1 MKLYPLI
8 IHFRLTM
15 RKTVIVLTTCLSLLY
30 PYNSRAQGIT
40 SLRTD
45 TVVMRLDSAENIFVR
60 KNFTLLAQCYNID
73 IQKALVLQAK
83 LFPNPTFSF
92 STPLY
97 QTATHK
103 YFPMGKEGEISM
115 ELSQVIMLA
124 HKHNKQLKIA
134 QSNAEL
140 SEYQFYDLLRTL
152 KHTLRS
158 DFFNIHYLMQSAKVY
173 QTEID
178 GLQRMSDAFDQQKG
192 KGYVSEK
199 EVVRIKALLYSLQS
213 EYNDLRQQ
221 IEGLESEMRLL
232 LQTPSIVVVPEVNE
246 QSINNLNAQQYP
258 IAKLIDTA
266 HTERPDLKIAGLNTK
281 ISSLN
286 LQLQKAMAV
295 PDVTLQMNYDQQGSY
310 INNLASVGFSIDL
323 PFLNRNQGNIK
334 SARAAVKQNEAGYLA
349 AKAGVDEQIFNALQR
364 AMENSELLQKRDPS
378 FDRDFDRL
386 SDEVLKNYR
395 SRNMSMLD
403 FLDFYDSYKENK
415 VQTETLKL
423 NRLSAFEDLNFYT
436 GADLFPLK

>member
-15 RKTVIVLTTCLSLLY
+15 RKIVIVLTTCLSLLY
-30 PYNSRAQGIT
+30 SYNSRAQDIT
-40 SLRTD
+40 GLRTD
-45 TVVMRLDSAENIFVR
+45 TIKMRLDSAENIFVR
-60 KNFTLLAQCYNID
+60 KNFTLLAQRYNID
-73 IQKALVLQAK
+73 AQKALVLQAK

-92 STPLY
+92 GTPLY

-115 ELSQVIMLA
+115 GLSQVIMLA
-124 HKHNKQLKIA
+124 NKHNKQLKIA

-199 EVVRIKALLYSLQS
+199 EVVRIKAQLYSLQS
-213 EYNDLRQQ
+213 EFNDLQQQ

-246 QSINNLNAQQYP
+246 QNIDVLNAQQYP

-266 HTERPDLKIAGLNTK
+266 YTERPDLKIAGLNTK
-281 ISSLN
+281 ISTLN

-310 INNLASVGFSIDL
+310 IHNLATVGFSIDL

-334 SARAAVKQNEAGYLA
+334 SARATVKQNEAGYLA

-415 VQTETLKL
+415 VQTETLKY

-436 GADLFPLK
+436 GTDLFPLK

>member
-1 MKLYPLI
+1 
-8 IHFRLTM
+8 M
-15 RKTVIVLTTCLSLLY
+15 RKIIIVLTTCLGLLY
-30 PYNSRAQGIT
+30 PYNSRAQGIAN
-40 SLRTD
+40 LQTD
-45 TVVMRLDSAENIFVR
+45 TVTMRLDSAENSFVR
-60 KNFTLLAQCYNID
+60 KNFTLLAQRYNID
-73 IQKALVLQAK
+73 AQKALVLQAK
-83 LFPNPTFSF
+83 LFPNPTLSF
-92 STPLY
+92 GTPLY
-97 QTATHK
+97 QTVTHH
-103 YFPMGKEGEISM
+103 YFPMGKEGEIAM
-115 ELSQVIMLA
+115 GLSQVILLA
-124 HKHNKQLKIA
+124 NKHNKQLKIA

-158 DFFNIHYLMQSAKVY
+158 DFFNIHYLMQSSKVY

-199 EVVRIKALLYSLQS
+199 EVVRIKAQLYSLQS
-213 EYNDLRQQ
+213 EYNDLQQQ

-232 LQTPSIVVVPEVNE
+232 LQTPSIVVVPEVDE
-246 QSINNLNAQQYP
+246 QSITNLNARQYP
-258 IAKLIDTA
+258 IGKLIDTA
-266 HTERPDLKIAGLNTK
+266 YTERPDLKIAGMNTK
-281 ISSLN
+281 ISTLN
-286 LQLQKAMAV
+286 LQLQQAMAV

-310 INNLASVGFSIDL
+310 IKNLVSVGFSIDL

-364 AMENSELLQKRDPS
+364 AMENSDLLQKRDPS

-415 VQTETLKL
+415 VQTEALKFK
-423 NRLSAFEDLNFYT
+423 RLSAFEDLNFYT

>member
-1 MKLYPLI
+1 MRTI
-8 IHFRLTM
+8 I
-15 RKTVIVLTTCLSLLY
+15 IVLTTCLGVLY
-30 PYNSRAQGIT
+30 PCHSRAEAIT
-40 SLRTD
+40 GLRTD
-45 TVVMRLDSAENIFVR
+45 TVTMRLDSAENIFVR
-60 KNFTLLAQCYNID
+60 KNFTLLAQRYNID
-73 IQKALVLQAK
+73 AQKALALQAK
-83 LFPNPTFSF
+83 LFPNQTFSIG
-92 STPLY
+92 TPLY
-97 QTATHK
+97 QTATHH
-103 YFPMGKEGEISM
+103 YFPIGKEGEIVM
-115 ELSQVIMLA
+115 GLSQVILLA
-124 HKHNKQLKIA
+124 NKHNKQLKIA

-140 SEYQFYDLLRTL
+140 SEYQFYDLMRTL

-158 DFFNIHYLMQSAKVY
+158 DFFNIHYLMQSARVY

-199 EVVRIKALLYSLQS
+199 EVVRIKAQLYSLQS
-213 EYNDLRQQ
+213 EYNDLQQQ

-232 LQTPSIVVVPEVNE
+232 LQTPSIVVVPEVDE
-246 QSINNLNAQQYP
+246 QSITDLNAQQYT

-266 HTERPDLKIAGLNTK
+266 YAERPDLKIAGLNTK
-281 ISSLN
+281 ISTLN
-286 LQLQKAMAV
+286 LQLQRAMAV

-310 INNLASVGFSIDL
+310 IKNLASVGFSIDL
-323 PFLNRNQGNIK
+323 PLLNRNQGNIK

-364 AMENSELLQKRDPS
+364 AMENSDLLQKRNPS

-395 SRNMSMLD
+395 SRNMCMLD

-415 VQTETLKL
+415 VQTEALKF

>member
-1 MKLYPLI
+1 
-8 IHFRLTM
+8 M
-15 RKTVIVLTTCLSLLY
+15 RKIVIVLTTCLGLLY

-45 TVVMRLDSAENIFVR
+45 TVTMRLDSAENIFVR
-60 KNFTLLAQCYNID
+60 KNFTLLAQRYNID
-73 IQKALVLQAK
+73 AQKALVLQAK

-92 STPLY
+92 GTPLY

-103 YFPMGKEGEISM
+103 YFPTGKEGEISM
-115 ELSQVIMLA
+115 GLSQVILLA
-124 HKHNKQLKIA
+124 NKHNKQLKIA

-178 GLQRMSDAFDQQKG
+178 GLQRMADAFDRQKG

-199 EVVRIKALLYSLQS
+199 EVVRIKAQLYSLQS
-213 EYNDLRQQ
+213 EYNDLQQQ

-232 LQTPSIVVVPEVNE
+232 LQTPSIVVVPDVNE
-246 QSINNLNAQQYP
+246 QSVNNLNAQQYP

-266 HTERPDLKIAGLNTK
+266 YTERPDLKIAGLNTK
-281 ISSLN
+281 VSTLN

-295 PDVTLQMNYDQQGSY
+295 PDLTLQMNYDQQGSY
-310 INNLASVGFSIDL
+310 IHNLATVGFSIDL

-334 SARAAVKQNEAGYLA
+334 SARAAVKQNEAGYQA

-364 AMENSELLQKRDPS
+364 AMENSALLQKRDPS

-415 VQTETLKL
+415 VQTESLKF

-436 GADLFPLK
+436 GTDLFPLK

>member
-1 MKLYPLI
+1 
-8 IHFRLTM
+8 M
-15 RKTVIVLTTCLSLLY
+15 RKIVIVLTTCLSLLY

-45 TVVMRLDSAENIFVR
+45 TITMRLDSAENIFVR
-60 KNFTLLAQCYNID
+60 KNFTLLAQRYNID
-73 IQKALVLQAK
+73 AQKALVLQAK

-92 STPLY
+92 GTPLY

-103 YFPMGKEGEISM
+103 YFPTGKEGEISM
-115 ELSQVIMLA
+115 GLSQVIMLA
-124 HKHNKQLKIA
+124 NKHNKQLKIA

-173 QTEID
+173 QTEIE
-178 GLQRMSDAFDQQKG
+178 GLQRMADAFDRQKG

-199 EVVRIKALLYSLQS
+199 EVVRIKAQLYSLQN
-213 EYNDLRQQ
+213 EYNDLQQQ

-232 LQTPSIVVVPEVNE
+232 LQTPSVVVVPNVNE
-246 QSINNLNAQQYP
+246 QSINTLNAQQYP

-266 HTERPDLKIAGLNTK
+266 YTERPDLKIAGLNTK
-281 ISSLN
+281 VSTLN

-295 PDVTLQMNYDQQGSY
+295 PDLTLQMNYDQQGSY
-310 INNLASVGFSIDL
+310 IHNLATVGFSIDL

-364 AMENSELLQKRDPS
+364 AMENSALLQKRDPS

-415 VQTETLKL
+415 VQTETLKF

-436 GADLFPLK
+436 GTDLFPLK

>member
-1 MKLYPLI
+1 
-8 IHFRLTM
+8 M
-15 RKTVIVLTTCLSLLY
+15 RKIVTVLTTCLGLLY

-40 SLRTD
+40 SLQTD
-45 TVVMRLDSAENIFVR
+45 TITMRLDSAENIFVR
-60 KNFTLLAQCYNID
+60 KNFTLLAQRYNID
-73 IQKALVLQAK
+73 AQKALVLQAK

-92 STPLY
+92 GTPLY

-115 ELSQVIMLA
+115 GLSQVILLA
-124 HKHNKQLKIA
+124 NKHNKQLKIA

-178 GLQRMSDAFDQQKG
+178 GLQRMADAFDRQKG

-199 EVVRIKALLYSLQS
+199 EVVRIKAQLYSLQS
-213 EYNDLRQQ
+213 EYNDLQQQ

-232 LQTPSIVVVPEVNE
+232 LQTPSVVVVPDVNE
-246 QSINNLNAQQYP
+246 QSITNLNAQQYP

-266 HTERPDLKIAGLNTK
+266 YTQRPDLKIAGLNTK
-281 ISSLN
+281 ISTLN

-334 SARAAVKQNEAGYLA
+334 SVRAAVKQNEAGYLA

-415 VQTETLKL
+415 VQTESLKF
-423 NRLSAFEDLNFYT
+423 NRLRAFEDLNFYT
-436 GADLFPLK
+436 GTDLFPLK

>member
-1 MKLYPLI
+1 
-8 IHFRLTM
+8 M
-15 RKTVIVLTTCLSLLY
+15 RKIVIVLTTCLSLLY
-30 PYNSRAQGIT
+30 SYNSRAQDIT
-40 SLRTD
+40 GLRTD
-45 TVVMRLDSAENIFVR
+45 TIKMRLDSAENIFVR
-60 KNFTLLAQCYNID
+60 KNFTLLAQRYNID
-73 IQKALVLQAK
+73 AQKALVLQAK

-92 STPLY
+92 GTPLY

-115 ELSQVIMLA
+115 GLSQVIMLA
-124 HKHNKQLKIA
+124 NKHNKQLKIA

-199 EVVRIKALLYSLQS
+199 EVVRIKAQLYSLQS
-213 EYNDLRQQ
+213 EFNDLQQQ

-246 QSINNLNAQQYP
+246 QNIDVLNAQQYP

-266 HTERPDLKIAGLNTK
+266 YTERPDLKIAGLNTK
-281 ISSLN
+281 ISTLN

-310 INNLASVGFSIDL
+310 IHNLATVGFSIDL

-334 SARAAVKQNEAGYLA
+334 SARATVKQNEAGYLA

-415 VQTETLKL
+415 VQTETLKY

-436 GADLFPLK
+436 GTDLFPLK

>member
-8 IHFRLTM
+8 IHVRLTM
-15 RKTVIVLTTCLSLLY
+15 RKIVIVLTTCLGLLY

-40 SLRTD
+40 SLQTD
-45 TVVMRLDSAENIFVR
+45 TITMRLDSAENIFVR
-60 KNFTLLAQCYNID
+60 KNFTLLAQRYNID
-73 IQKALVLQAK
+73 AQKALVLQAK

-92 STPLY
+92 GTPLY

-115 ELSQVIMLA
+115 GLSQVILLA
-124 HKHNKQLKIA
+124 NKHNKQLKIA

-178 GLQRMSDAFDQQKG
+178 GLQRMADAFDRQKG

-199 EVVRIKALLYSLQS
+199 EVVRIKAQLYSLQS
-213 EYNDLRQQ
+213 EYNDLQQQ

-232 LQTPSIVVVPEVNE
+232 LQTPSVVVVPDVNE
-246 QSINNLNAQQYP
+246 QSITNLNAQQYP

-266 HTERPDLKIAGLNTK
+266 YTQRPDLKIAGLNTK
-281 ISSLN
+281 ISTLN

-295 PDVTLQMNYDQQGSY
+295 PDVTFQMNYDQQGSY

-334 SARAAVKQNEAGYLA
+334 SVRAAVKQNEAGYLA

-415 VQTETLKL
+415 VQTESLKF

-436 GADLFPLK
+436 GTDLFPLK